1 MLSSDAYPAYSYLLG
16 LYLGDGDITSHARGV
31 FRLRVT
37 LDSRYP
43 GIVSCASRAMNEVLP
58 RNRVG
63 VHGRTRSNA
72 TAVTCYSKS
81 WPKLLPQHGP
91 GVKHRRTITLYPWQR
106 RITSSFPREL
116 VRPTRCPV
124 YACVAGH
131 RPDRATPFRYR
142 PRFVHRPEA
151 LISAPSYAR
160 EPRSVSKWTPM
171 NARGQPY
178 PRRTS
183 VQTIPHRRIDAPS
196 GLRAANPSSVQTQL
210 FACYG
215 VLEGRKEWS
224 PPWRPPH

>member
-116 VRPTRCPV
+116 VRGLIHSDGC
-124 YACVAGH
+124 
-131 RPDRATPFRYR
+131 
-142 PRFVHRPEA
+142 RFV
-151 LISAPSYAR
+151 AR
-160 EPRSVSKWTPM
+160 QQVGDRIYE
-171 NARGQPY
+171 Y
-178 PRRTS
+178 PRYCFSNVSGDIHKIFCEHLDLLGVRYTRASPVIVQIAQRPS
-183 VQTIPHRRIDAPS
+183 VI
-196 GLRAANPSSVQTQL
+196 
-210 FACYG
+210 
-215 VLEGRKEWS
+215 VLDSFIGPKR
-224 PPWRPPH
+224 